1 MFESGVPG
9 ACFSICLFVCP
20 ELRYQMAREQ
30 RAETSPQQRMVGRKH
45 PWPTAEP
52 RSFGRDWMFPLTSKC
67 FCRKKGGCFSTFGR
81 VSLPQSY
88 RSGDGWQLGLTFW
101 GLESGFKMF
110 QAGHPRSS
118 QIIPPHRR
126 RMWSSSLSKSWSLSQ
141 QYHGEISRDVQQCS
155 TCGNSSDLSLYICS
169 LRGMEGLFLL
179 YSLGSSQRSC
189 IDSTRRYKKENKG
202 IERRAFVGIWK
213 PQKALPLVTSGKNS
227 DQESSSGDCN

>member
-52 RSFGRDWMFPLTSKC
+52 RSFGRDWIFPLTSKC
-67 FCRKKGGCFSTFGR
+67 FCRKKRGCFSTFGR

-118 QIIPPHRR
+118 QIIPDHPTASAQDVIILFIQVLESVAAVPRR
-126 RMWSSSLSKSWSLSQ
+126 NLT
-141 QYHGEISRDVQQCS
+141 GCS
-155 TCGNSSDLSLYICS
+155 TMFNMWEFQWFVIVYLFASRNGRTFFVIF
-169 LRGMEGLFLL
+169 LR
-179 YSLGSSQRSC
+179 
-189 IDSTRRYKKENKG
+189 
-202 IERRAFVGIWK
+202 
-213 PQKALPLVTSGKNS
+213 
-227 DQESSSGDCN
+227 

>member
-52 RSFGRDWMFPLTSKC
+52 RSFGRDWIFPLTSKC
-67 FCRKKGGCFSTFGR
+67 FCRKKRGCFSTFGR

-110 QAGHPRSS
+110 SSRSS
-118 QIIPPHRR
+118 QIIPDHPRSSHRIGAGCDHPLYPSPGVCR
-126 RMWSSSLSKSWSLSQ
+126 SSTTAKS
-141 QYHGEISRDVQQCS
+141 HGMFNNVQH
-155 TCGNSSDLSLYICS
+155 
-169 LRGMEGLFLL
+169 
-179 YSLGSSQRSC
+179 
-189 IDSTRRYKKENKG
+189 
-202 IERRAFVGIWK
+202 VGIPVICHCIFVRFEEWK
-213 PQKALPLVTSGKNS
+213 DFFCYIP
-227 DQESSSGDCN
+227 